1 MKPVPK
7 KDLPLQNQ
15 AKSWENHQSERRQRL
30 ADLIGKLLAKHWLR
44 VRAISKLSQSNAHP
58 GAVAEQ

>member
-7 KDLPLQNQ
+7 NDLPLQNQ
-15 AKSWENHQSERRQRL
+15 AKSWENRQSDLRQRL

-44 VRAISKLSQSNAHP
+44 MRAISKSSQSNAHP
-58 GAVAEQ
+58 GAVSEQ